1 MKIDKIKELTAKL
14 IKDNYKMN
22 KLTFGLEFVKEF
34 RHNKVFRVV
43 YVKNYNEI
51 TIFIENKNTDMVIS
65 SKYYNLTKISD
76 IDFIFLIDRIKMF
89 ARLFDDL
96 FID

>member
-1 MKIDKIKELTAKL
+1 MKIDRIKELTVKL

-22 KLTFGLEFVKEF
+22 KLTYGLEFVKEF
-34 RHNKVFRVV
+34 RYNKVFRVV
-43 YVKNYNEI
+43 YIKNYNEI

-76 IDFIFLIDRIKMF
+76 IDFIFLIDRI
-89 ARLFDDL
+89 
-96 FID
+96 